1 MSSTSTAPA
10 LPGLRAASERLAR
23 IATPAGPRAVVW
35 RDHRWCGI
43 RDLFAAEL
51 RLTGDIFEADARLL
65 APCEPRVILGM
76 AHNGPGD
83 RRMPPQAFLKSAR
96 TAVGPQCA
104 IVLDARTGAV
114 NVEGEL
120 AVVLRRDARCLT
132 PDEVPGAILG
142 YTIGNDVTAIGQVA
156 FDEKMTQ
163 VKNGDGFTPL
173 GPYITTQLDWRDV
186 SIDVEVNGVLRAHG
200 TTTDLAYDVI
210 EQLVYLSSIMTLG
223 AGDVV
228 LMGAPGTSASVEPGD
243 DVAITLTGLGTLRNP
258 VVALSLLEQEL
269 L

>member
-1 MSSTSTAPA
+1 MA
-10 LPGLRAASERLAR
+10 ERLAR
-23 IATPAGPRAVVW
+23 IATPAGPRTVVW
-35 RDHRWCGI
+35 REDRWCGI
-43 RDLFAAEL
+43 RSLFAPEVQ
-51 RLTGDIFEADARLL
+51 LTGDTFAADAPLL

-96 TAVGPQCA
+96 TAVGPRAA

-120 AVVLRRDARCLT
+120 AVVLRRTARCLR
-132 PDEVPGAILG
+132 PDQVPGAILG

-186 SIDVEVNGVLRAHG
+186 SIEVEVNGVLRAHG
-200 TTTDLAYDVI
+200 STADLAYDVI

-228 LMGAPGTSASVEPGD
+228 LMGAPGTYASVEPGD
-243 DVAITLTGLGTLRNP
+243 DVAITLAGLGTLRNP
-258 VVALSLLEQEL
+258 VAALFPQLVQEL
-269 L
+269 A

>member
-1 MSSTSTAPA
+1 M
-10 LPGLRAASERLAR
+10 ERLAR

-35 RDHRWCGI
+35 RDQRWWGI
-43 RDLFAAEL
+43 RDLFADEVH
-51 RLTGDIFEADARLL
+51 LTGQTFEADAPLL
-65 APCEPRVILGM
+65 APCQPRVILGM

-83 RRMPPQAFLKSAR
+83 RRFAPQAFLKSAR
-96 TAVGPQCA
+96 TAVGPQNA

-120 AVVLRRDARCLT
+120 AVVLRRTARCLR

-173 GPYITTQLDWRDV
+173 GPYLTTQLDWHDV
-186 SIDVEVNGVLRAHG
+186 GIDVEVNGMLRARG
-200 TTTDLAYDVI
+200 TTADLAYDVI

-228 LMGAPGTSASVEPGD
+228 LMGAPGTATSVEPGD
-243 DVAITLTGLGTLRNP
+243 NVAITIAGLGTLRNP
-258 VVALSLLEQEL
+258 VVALKPRPSREQEPS
-269 L
+269 